1 MSSTTMPEAAS
12 FYLREGR
19 GAPFGPRR
27 GAAGPS
33 AGQPMLNLPPMVSVL
48 LAALLVVHVARALIP
63 EAIDDGIVLAFGF
76 VPARYTGAEPFGWS
90 AIVAPLAY
98 QLLHGGIAH
107 LAANMAMLMAFGS
120 GVERRIGPGPMVALA
135 AICGVLGAA
144 MHLAIYPDSPVPV
157 IGASAAIS
165 GLFGAILRFL
175 PGQGGLRRLL
185 PLIALWIG
193 ASVLFGLTGLPGAE
207 GAEIAWVAHIGG
219 FAAGLALFGLFDRRR
234 PLVRQS

>member
-1 MSSTTMPEAAS
+1 MPGAVAR
-12 FYLREGR
+12 YLREGP

-33 AGQPMLNLPPMVSVL
+33 AGQPMLNLPRMVS
-48 LAALLVVHVARALIP
+48 ALLVANLAVHVARLLLP
-63 EAIDDGIVLAFGF
+63 EQIDDAIVLAFGF
-76 VPARYTGAEPFGWS
+76 VPARYTGAEPFGWP
-90 AIVAPLAY
+90 AIVAPLTY
-98 QLLHGGIAH
+98 QFLHGGIAH
-107 LAANMAMLMAFGS
+107 LAVNMAMLMAFGS

-144 MHLAIYPDSPVPV
+144 MHLAVYPGSTVPV

-165 GLFGAILRFL
+165 GLFGAVLRFL
-175 PGQGGLRRLL
+175 PGQGGIRRLM
-185 PLIALWIG
+185 PLVALWIG
-193 ASVLFGLTGLPGAE
+193 ASILFGVTGLPGAE

-234 PLVRQS
+234 PLVSDS